1 MRSFRFVIV
10 LAIFTLLL
18 SGLPPRQAEANTA
31 SAKTKQ
37 NTNVKANN
45 TARQK
50 RAAPAKTRENSSTRT
65 SARFAKPQSSDSS
78 GQASKKRSSRKQ
90 NFTDSNATSAAKKKS
105 GRKARWSR
113 NSSASLRA
121 PYKGAVVFNAS
132 TGQVIFSRNPNTQ
145 VPPASLTKILSMF
158 VAEDAIRARKINPN
172 TLVTVSPRAAAAR
185 GSRMGLSAYDK
196 VPLEDLLHG
205 MAVSSG
211 NDASI
216 AVAEYIGGSE
226 KKFVQMMNQK
236 ARSLGMTRSTFAN
249 ANGLPAPGQYT
260 TAKDMLTLSR
270 AYLAA
275 YPGNLQKHHKQI
287 FNSYRGNMTA
297 NANPLLR
304 AFHGADGLK
313 TGFVNAAGYNL
324 IATAQ
329 RDGQRVIGVVLG
341 APSSAVRAN
350 EACSLMEACFS
361 TPATLTAQSTP
372 ADLAAVSGKT
382 LAKGQKETKET
393 LRTADADAPA
403 LKARS
408 GKKSPEKGK
417 TGASSKKGKRT
428 TGSPAKNTA
437 DKTPKTRTVS

>member
-10 LAIFTLLL
+10 FAILALLL
-18 SGLPPRQAEANTA
+18 SGLPPQQAEANTA
-31 SAKTKQ
+31 PAKTKQ
-37 NTNVKANN
+37 SANVKTGSAS
-45 TARQK
+45 RQK
-50 RAAPAKTRENSSTRT
+50 KASPKTRENSSTRT
-65 SARFAKPQSSDSS
+65 SAKSAKQQSANSS
-78 GQASKKRSSRKQ
+78 GQASKKKSSRKQ
-90 NFTDSNATSAAKKKS
+90 DANDSGTTSTAKKKS
-105 GRKARWSR
+105 NRKARASR
-113 NSSASLRA
+113 SSAALRA
-121 PYKGAVVFNAS
+121 PYKSAVVFNAG

-236 ARSLGMTRSTFAN
+236 ARSLGMSRSTFIN

-304 AFHGADGLK
+304 AFYGADGLK

-329 RDGQRVIGVVLG
+329 RNGQRVIGVILG

-361 TPATLTAQSTP
+361 APATLTAQSSS
-372 ADLAAVSGKT
+372 ADLAAVGGKT
-382 LAKGQKETKET
+382 PAKGKKGARET
-393 LRTADADAPA
+393 LRTADADTPA
-403 LKARS
+403 LKAQR
-408 GKKSPEKGK
+408 GKKSSEKGK
-417 TGASSKKGKRT
+417 SGSSSKKAKRT

-437 DKTPKTRTVS
+437 DKTPKTRKVS